1 MQSEIRQWIAK
12 SRRKLEGQ
20 GLDGGDLDHLEALLE
35 NPSRPK
41 IMYLTARSI
50 NMRSG
55 IVGWA
60 VFVPGEGPEL
70 KLPGDEPPYESV
82 LEAIADGWRVVQYPI
97 NKLYEYKDL
106 ENDYVGFDFILEKW
120 N

>member
-1 MQSEIRQWIAK
+1 MHTEIRKWIAT
-12 SRRKLEGQ
+12 SRKRLENQ
-20 GLDGGDLDHLEALLE
+20 ELQADDLDRLEALLE
-35 NPSRPK
+35 SPVRPK
-41 IMYLTARSI
+41 IMYLTARST

-60 VFVPGEGPEL
+60 VFVPGEDPEL
-70 KLPGDEPPYESV
+70 RLPGDEPPYDSV
-82 LEAIADGWRVVQYPI
+82 LDAVADGWRVVQYPI
-97 NKLYEYKDL
+97 SKLYEYKDL